1 MTTFIFDVLQDLQ
14 HKKANLSSITFIL
27 PSKRAGL
34 FLKNQLSQVVHET
47 IFSPNILSIEE
58 FVEDLS
64 RLKSI
69 SNTELLFEFY
79 NTYLKLTKKEDH
91 ESFEGFSKWAQ
102 ILIQDFNEIDRYL
115 IPQKQIF
122 EYLSAIQDLN
132 HWSLEANKT
141 EFVTNY
147 LSFWN
152 KLHTFYNNFTE
163 QLILKKNGYQG
174 LIYREAVENLESYVQ
189 NNQKK
194 QHVFLGFNALN
205 SSEEIIIQE
214 LLQNGLASIYW
225 DIDEVFINNPIHDAG
240 LFTRNHK
247 KNWNYFKTNS
257 FNWITNNYSNEKKN
271 ISVFGIPKNIGQ
283 AKHIGSIL
291 NKLKTDNGSL
301 NDTAVILSD
310 ENLLIPVLNSLPSS
324 IDALNITM
332 GFPLKSIPL
341 ATLFESLFHIHKKPS
356 KEFYYKDIIKIVSHQ
371 FIRPLFYKNSI
382 DYATQLIEIIESN
395 NLIYLNTEKLKE
407 ITDGSNN
414 DLIKLLFENWNT
426 TVNSALKNCSQ
437 LILNIKSY
445 LDENKSS
452 NLLSLEYVFRFY
464 ELFNELTALNTK
476 YNHITDIS
484 TLYNVYKELLSVE
497 TLDFKGEPLQGLQ
510 VMGMLESRV
519 LDFETVIISSVNEG
533 ILPAGK
539 TNNSFI
545 PYDVKLE
552 NKLPTYKEKDAV
564 YTYHFYRLLQRAKN
578 IFILYNT
585 ESDVLTGGEKSRF
598 ITQLEIENIHN
609 LNHQIVTP
617 KVPVIIK
624 NLTVINK
631 TPKVIEAL
639 IKIAEKG
646 FSPSSLTNYIRNPID
661 FYYQKILN
669 IKEYDEAEETVAAN
683 TLGTVIHNTLQDFYT
698 PYIGKFLSVDDIK
711 NMKALID
718 KTVKNHFKSEFKEG
732 DITKGKNLIVFE
744 IAKRYISNFLDLEIS
759 DLKKGNQIK
768 ILAIESD
775 NKALIEIPELSFP
788 IKIIGK
794 VDRVDEYNE
803 VIRIIDYKTGKVTQG
818 EVEIVNWEDIAT
830 DYKKYSKSFQIL
842 AYAYMMQQSKQI
854 NLPIEA
860 GIISFKNLSAGFLKF
875 SKKEKPGAYAKKESL
890 ITAETIDSFTIEL
903 KKLILEI
910 YNLNI
915 PFTEK
920 ET

>member
-1 MTTFIFDVLQDLQ
+1 MTAFIFDVLKDLQ
-14 HKKANLSSITFIL
+14 NNKANLSSITFVL

-34 FLKNQLSQVVHET
+34 FLKHQLSQVVHET

-64 RLKSI
+64 RVKNI

-79 NTYLKLTKKEDH
+79 NTYTQLTNKKEQ
-91 ESFEGFSKWAQ
+91 ESFELFSKWAQ

-122 EYLSAIQDLN
+122 EYLSDIQELN
-132 HWSLEANKT
+132 HWSLEVNKT
-141 EFVTNY
+141 DFVANY

-152 KLHTFYNNFTE
+152 KLNAYYIHFTK
-163 QLILKKNGYQG
+163 QLINKKTGYQG
-174 LIYREAVENLESYVQ
+174 LIYREAVENLESYIQ
-189 NNQKK
+189 NNPNK

-214 LLQNGLASIYW
+214 LLQSGLASIYW
-225 DIDEVFINNPIHDAG
+225 DIDKTFIDNPMHDAG
-240 LFTRNHK
+240 LFIRHHK
-247 KNWNYFKTNS
+247 KNWNYFKTHP
-257 FNWITNNYSNEKKN
+257 FNWITNNYSTDKS
-271 ISVFGIPKNIGQ
+271 ISIFGIPKNIGQ
-283 AKHIGSIL
+283 AKYIGSIL
-291 NKLKTDNGSL
+291 EKLKTEKGSL
-301 NDTAVILSD
+301 SNTAVVLSD
-310 ENLLIPVLNSLPSS
+310 ENLLIPVLNSLPSN
-324 IDALNITM
+324 IEALNITM

-341 ATLFESLFHIHKKPS
+341 ATLFENLFHIHKKPS

-371 FIRPLFYKNSI
+371 FIRPLFYSDEI
-382 DYATQLIEIIESN
+382 DYATKLIETIESN
-395 NLIYLNTEKLKE
+395 NLIYLNTEKLNE
-407 ITDGSNN
+407 ITNNSSNS
-414 DLIKLLFENWNT
+414 IVEILFENWNLSIQ
-426 TVNSALKNCSQ
+426 SALKNCSQ
-437 LILNIKSY
+437 LILSIKSF
-445 LDENKSS
+445 LDKNKTS
-452 NLLSLEYVFRFY
+452 NLLSLEYVFRFH
-464 ELFNELTALNTK
+464 ELFNELLALNST
-476 YNHITDIS
+476 YNHIKDIS
-484 TLYNVYKELLSVE
+484 TLYSVYKELLSLE

-510 VMGMLESRV
+510 IMGMLESRV

-539 TNNSFI
+539 SNNSFI

-585 ESDVLTGGEKSRF
+585 EADVLTGGEKSRF
-598 ITQLEIENIHN
+598 ITQLEIEK
-609 LNHQIVTP
+609 NHQINHQIITP
-617 KVPVIIK
+617 KVPIITK
-624 NLTVINK
+624 QLNEISK
-631 TPKVIEAL
+631 TPAVIDAL
-639 IKIAEKG
+639 IKIANKG

-683 TLGTVIHNTLQDFYT
+683 TLGTVIHNTLEDFYK
-698 PYIGKFLSVDDIK
+698 PLIDKFLSVDDIK
-711 NMKALID
+711 VMKTQIE
-718 KTVKNHFKSEFKEG
+718 KTVKNHFKSVYKEG

-744 IAKRYISNFLDLEIS
+744 IAKRYISNFLDLEIT
-759 DLKKGNQIK
+759 DLNKGNQIK
-768 ILAIESD
+768 ILAIESEEIAF
-775 NKALIEIPELSFP
+775 NEIPELAFP
-788 IKIIGK
+788 VKIVGK
-794 VDRVDEYNE
+794 IDRVDQYNG
-803 VIRIIDYKTGKVTQG
+803 ITRIIDYKTGKVNQAD
-818 EVEIVNWEDIAT
+818 VEIVDWEDITT

-842 AYAYMMQQSKQI
+842 TYAYMMQQSKQI

-875 SKKEKPGAYAKKESL
+875 SKKDKPGAYAKKDSL
-890 ITAETIDSFTIEL
+890 ITAETIDSFTNEL

-910 YNLNI
+910 CNLNI